1 MALQESV
8 KEQLL
13 PEESD
18 DADPTGNYSQLLT
31 VLLTIITFIKPIS
44 KVGILNVNYPVETIA
59 KEVLDQYIE
68 EDRESEIQQNRS
80 TAKRVQQA
88 ILKVLRDEL
97 GVDEV
102 LDETIRK
109 ELMLQVIYLCIP
121 RFYDS
126 KTPNILNTSTTQRYT
141 FVYRVYINCG
151 LGVSCKKWQLNT
163 TMKVGPVCIFRVRA
177 QTPRN

>member
-1 MALQESV
+1 MQESV

-18 DADPTGNYSQLLT
+18 DADPTGNYSQLST
-31 VLLTIITFIKPIS
+31 VLSTIITFIKPIS
-44 KVGILNVNYPVETIA
+44 KVGILNVNYPAETIA
-59 KEVLDQYIE
+59 EDQYIE
-68 EDRESEIQQNRS
+68 EDRESEIRRNWS

-88 ILKVLRDEL
+88 ILKMLHDEL

-102 LDETIRK
+102 LDETIQK
-109 ELMLQVIYLCIP
+109 ELILQVIYLYIQ
-121 RFYDS
+121 RFYDP
-126 KTPNILNTSTTQRYT
+126 KTPNILNTSTNQRYT
-141 FVYRVYINCG
+141 FVYRVYVDCK

-163 TMKVGPVCIFRVRA
+163 TTKVGPVCIFRVRA